1 MPAKVTPTT
10 LLSSARIVPRYFT
23 TLNGVR
29 KMTNW
34 FDEHLIV
41 TGFSDSQNEA
51 LRQTIIGKV
60 IEKVTEGEKDA

>member
-1 MPAKVTPTT
+1 
-10 LLSSARIVPRYFT
+10 
-23 TLNGVR
+23 
-29 KMTNW
+29 MTNW

>member
-1 MPAKVTPTT
+1 MTP
-10 LLSSARIVPRYFT
+10 LSSVRIVPRYFT

-41 TGFSDSQNEA
+41 TGLSESQNEA
-51 LRQTIIGKV
+51 LREAIIGEV
-60 IEKVTEGEKDA
+60 IEKITEGENKDA